1 MNGVTL
7 GSVENNGED
16 MSVILK
22 TNQFIDDVRL
32 EDVLAIPLTV
42 GQTNY
47 VVGDFVDSQITNA
60 TASITRENGN
70 IQITVDADLE
80 K

>member
-1 MNGVTL
+1 MN
-7 GSVENNGED
+7 
-16 MSVILK
+16 VIVK
-22 TNQFIDDVRL
+22 SSQFLDDVRL
-32 EDVLAIPLTV
+32 EEVLAIPLTV

-60 TASITRENGN
+60 TASITREDGN
-70 IQITVDADLE
+70 IQITIDADLE

>member
-1 MNGVTL
+1 MTL